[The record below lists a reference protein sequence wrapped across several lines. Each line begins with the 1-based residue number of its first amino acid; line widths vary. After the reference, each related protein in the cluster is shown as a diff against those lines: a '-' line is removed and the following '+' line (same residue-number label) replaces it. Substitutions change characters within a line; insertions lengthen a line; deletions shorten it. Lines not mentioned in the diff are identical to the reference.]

1 MNFISDEKERKSNQL
16 QLSSLNESHLA
27 SPKPTPNTPGTTS
40 SYMAS
45 RLSRYSTV
53 SAASGMSDLSLSEK
67 ECSEQV
73 FFERPVI
80 IKKKKVLFNF
90 QVPKN
95 ERKKNDQTI
104 WLGEK

>member
-1 MNFISDEKERKSNQL
+1 
-16 QLSSLNESHLA
+16 
-27 SPKPTPNTPGTTS
+27 
-40 SYMAS
+40 
-45 RLSRYSTV
+45 
-53 SAASGMSDLSLSEK
+53 MSDLSLSEK

-104 WLGEK
+104 WLGE